1 MNGIDLVLADH
12 RRVEELFDTYDETGD
27 ATVIGQI
34 VDALSA
40 HDQAEHAALYPLAG
54 EVLGDADLVE
64 RLAAAHSRV
73 KKLVEHLTGQE
84 GASLDG
90 TVSALRDAVSD
101 HVAEEESE
109 LLPALA
115 AAATPGQLDG
125 LGARIEQNKQRVG

>member
-12 RRVEELFDTYDETGD
+12 RRVEGLFDTYDETGD

-40 HDQAEHAALYPLAG
+40 HDEAEHSALYPLAG
-54 EVLGDADLVE
+54 AVLGDAELVE
-64 RLAAAHSRV
+64 RLAGAHSRV
-73 KKLVEHLTGQE
+73 KKLIEHLTGVE

-101 HVAEEESE
+101 HVADEESE

-115 AAATPGQLDG
+115 ETATPAQLDG
-125 LGARIEQNKQRVG
+125 LAARIEQTKQRVG